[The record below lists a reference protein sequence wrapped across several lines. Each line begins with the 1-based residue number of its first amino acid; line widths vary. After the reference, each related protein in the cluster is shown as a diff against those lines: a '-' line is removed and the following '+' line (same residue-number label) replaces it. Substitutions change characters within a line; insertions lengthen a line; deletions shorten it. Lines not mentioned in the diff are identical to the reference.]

1 MKEKLYA
8 HRPHT
13 VQELKDCIREKIQG
27 MPVNMMRKVMDNI
40 RQRAKICLTSN
51 GAHLSD
57 IIFKKLLENV
67 MLFHVA
73 YHCLA
78 GYDLIF
84 N

>member
-1 MKEKLYA
+1 
-8 HRPHT
+8 
-13 VQELKDCIREKIQG
+13 
-27 MPVNMMRKVMDNI
+27 MDNI

>member
-1 MKEKLYA
+1 
-8 HRPHT
+8 
-13 VQELKDCIREKIQG
+13 
-27 MPVNMMRKVMDNI
+27 MDNVK
-40 RQRAKICLTSN
+40 QHAEMCLTSN

-57 IIFKKLLENV
+57 ITFKKWLENI

-78 GYDLIF
+78 SYDLIF